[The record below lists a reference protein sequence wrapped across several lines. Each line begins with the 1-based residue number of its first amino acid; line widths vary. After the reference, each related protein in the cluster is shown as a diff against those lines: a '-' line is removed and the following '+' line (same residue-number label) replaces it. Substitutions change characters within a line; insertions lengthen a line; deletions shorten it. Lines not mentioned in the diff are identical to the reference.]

1 VLRVALTGGIGSGK
15 SLVGEILE
23 ELGAL
28 VIDSDQLAR
37 EVIERGSP
45 GYEEVVNAFGDS
57 ILSEG
62 QIDRSKLAAVVFN
75 ETDLRKKL
83 ESIIHPLVRE
93 AAEKLAKKL
102 PSGAILINQI
112 PLLVESDGAKRFDYV
127 VTVSADEEI
136 RRERLRLRGLK
147 DYEIT
152 QRIAAQVSDSQREKI
167 ANYIIRNDGSIDE
180 LTRAVEALMANE
192 LLPRAQKQGLKYGAS
207 SNINAK
213 S

>member
-1 VLRVALTGGIGSGK
+1 MLRVALTGGIGSGK

-45 GYEEVVNAFGDS
+45 GYEEVITAFGDA

-62 QIDRSKLAAVVFN
+62 QIDRAKLAAVIFK
-75 ETDLRKKL
+75 EKDLRKKL

-93 AAEKLAKKL
+93 AAEKLARNL
-102 PSGAILINQI
+102 PSGAILVNQI

-127 VTVSADEEI
+127 ITVSADEEI

-152 QRIAAQVSDSQREKI
+152 ERMAAQVADLDREKI
-167 ANYIIRNDGSIDE
+167 ANYILRNDGSIDE
-180 LTRAVEALMANE
+180 LTRAVEELMANE
-192 LLPRAQKQGLKYGAS
+192 LLPRAQRQGL
-207 SNINAK
+207 
-213 S
+213 

>member
-1 VLRVALTGGIGSGK
+1 MLRVALTGGIGSGK

-45 GYEEVVNAFGDS
+45 GYEEVITAFGDS

-62 QIDRSKLAAVVFN
+62 QIDRAKLAAVIFK
-75 ETDLRKKL
+75 EKDLRKKL

-93 AAEKLAKKL
+93 AAEKLARNL
-102 PSGAILINQI
+102 PSGAILVNQI

-127 VTVSADEEI
+127 ITVSADEEI

-152 QRIAAQVSDSQREKI
+152 ERMAAQVADLVREKI
-167 ANYIIRNDGSIDE
+167 ANYILRNGGSIDE
-180 LTRAVEALMANE
+180 LTRAVEELMANE
-192 LLPRAQKQGLKYGAS
+192 LLPRAQRQGM
-207 SNINAK
+207 
-213 S
+213 

>member
-1 VLRVALTGGIGSGK
+1 MLRVALTGGIGSGK

-45 GYEEVVNAFGDS
+45 GYEEVVTAFGDS

-75 ETDLRKKL
+75 ESDLRKKL

-93 AAEKLAKKL
+93 AAEKLARKL

-112 PLLVESDGAKRFDYV
+112 PLLVESEGAKRFDYV

-152 QRIAAQVSDSQREKI
+152 QRMAAQVNDSEREKI
-167 ANYIIRNDGSIDE
+167 ANYIIRNNGSIDE
-180 LTRAVEALMANE
+180 LTRAVEELMASE
-192 LLPRAQKQGLKYGAS
+192 LLPRAQKQGL
-207 SNINAK
+207 
-213 S
+213 

>member
-45 GYEEVVNAFGDS
+45 GYEEVVTAFGDS

-62 QIDRSKLAAVVFN
+62 QIDRSKLAAVVFK
-75 ETDLRKKL
+75 ESDLRKKL

-192 LLPRAQKQGLKYGAS
+192 LLPRAQKQGL
-207 SNINAK
+207 
-213 S
+213 

>member
-152 QRIAAQVSDSQREKI
+152 QRMAAQVSDSEREKI

-192 LLPRAQKQGLKYGAS
+192 LLPRAQKQGL
-207 SNINAK
+207 
-213 S
+213 

>member
-1 VLRVALTGGIGSGK
+1 MLRVALTGGIGSGK

-45 GYEEVVNAFGDS
+45 GYEEVVTAFGDS

-62 QIDRSKLAAVVFN
+62 RIDRSKLAAVVFN
-75 ETDLRKKL
+75 ESDLRKKL

-93 AAEKLAKKL
+93 AAEKLARKL

-152 QRIAAQVSDSQREKI
+152 QRIAAQVSDLEREKI

-192 LLPRAQKQGLKYGAS
+192 LLPRAQKQGL
-207 SNINAK
+207 
-213 S
+213 

>member
-45 GYEEVVNAFGDS
+45 GYEEVVTAFGDS

-75 ETDLRKKL
+75 ESDLRKKL

-93 AAEKLAKKL
+93 AAEKLARKL
-102 PSGAILINQI
+102 PSGALLINQI

-192 LLPRAQKQGLKYGAS
+192 LLPRAQKQGL
-207 SNINAK
+207 
-213 S
+213 

>member
-1 VLRVALTGGIGSGK
+1 MLRVALTGGIGSGK

-45 GYEEVVNAFGDS
+45 GYEEVVTAFGDS

-62 QIDRSKLAAVVFN
+62 QIDRSKLAAVVFK
-75 ETDLRKKL
+75 ESDLRKKL

-93 AAEKLAKKL
+93 AAEKLARKL
-102 PSGAILINQI
+102 PSGALLINQI

-192 LLPRAQKQGLKYGAS
+192 LLPRAQKQGL
-207 SNINAK
+207 
-213 S
+213 

>member
-45 GYEEVVNAFGDS
+45 GYEEVITAFGDS

-62 QIDRSKLAAVVFN
+62 QIDRAKLAAVIFK
-75 ETDLRKKL
+75 EKDLRKKL

-93 AAEKLAKKL
+93 AAEKLARNL
-102 PSGAILINQI
+102 PSGAILVNQI

-127 VTVSADEEI
+127 ITVSADEEI

-152 QRIAAQVSDSQREKI
+152 ERMAAQVADLVREKI
-167 ANYIIRNDGSIDE
+167 ANYILRNDGSIDE
-180 LTRAVEALMANE
+180 LTRAVEELMANE
-192 LLPRAQKQGLKYGAS
+192 LLPRAQRQGM
-207 SNINAK
+207 
-213 S
+213 

>member
-1 VLRVALTGGIGSGK
+1 MLRVALTGGIGSGK

-152 QRIAAQVSDSQREKI
+152 QRMAAQVSDSQREKI
-167 ANYIIRNDGSIDE
+167 ANYMIRNDGSIDE

-192 LLPRAQKQGLKYGAS
+192 LLPRAQKQGL
-207 SNINAK
+207 
-213 S
+213 

>member
-1 VLRVALTGGIGSGK
+1 MLRVALTGGIGSGK

-45 GYEEVVNAFGDS
+45 GYEEVVTAFGDS

-62 QIDRSKLAAVVFN
+62 QIDRSKLAAVVFK
-75 ETDLRKKL
+75 ESDLRKKL

-93 AAEKLAKKL
+93 AAEKLARKL

-152 QRIAAQVSDSQREKI
+152 QRMAAQVSDLEREKI
-167 ANYIIRNDGSIDE
+167 ANDIIRNDGSIDE
-180 LTRAVEALMANE
+180 LTRAAEALMANE
-192 LLPRAQKQGLKYGAS
+192 LLPRAQKQGL
-207 SNINAK
+207 
-213 S
+213 

>member
-1 VLRVALTGGIGSGK
+1 MLRVALTGGIGSGK

-62 QIDRSKLAAVVFN
+62 QIDRSKLAAVVFK
-75 ETDLRKKL
+75 ESDLRKKL

-93 AAEKLAKKL
+93 AAEKLARKL

-152 QRIAAQVSDSQREKI
+152 QRMAAQVSDSQREKI

-192 LLPRAQKQGLKYGAS
+192 LLPRAQKQGL
-207 SNINAK
+207 
-213 S
+213 

>member
-1 VLRVALTGGIGSGK
+1 MLRVALTGGIGSGK

-45 GYEEVVNAFGDS
+45 GYEEVVTAFGDS

-62 QIDRSKLAAVVFN
+62 QIDRSKLAAVVFK
-75 ETDLRKKL
+75 ESDLRKKL

-93 AAEKLAKKL
+93 AAEKLARKL

-152 QRIAAQVSDSQREKI
+152 QRMAAQVSDSEREKI

-180 LTRAVEALMANE
+180 LNRAVEALMANE
-192 LLPRAQKQGLKYGAS
+192 LLPRAQKHGL
-207 SNINAK
+207 
-213 S
+213 

>member
-1 VLRVALTGGIGSGK
+1 MLRVALTGGIGSGK

-45 GYEEVVNAFGDS
+45 GYEEVVTAFGDS

-75 ETDLRKKL
+75 ESDLRKKL

-93 AAEKLAKKL
+93 AAEKLARKL

-152 QRIAAQVSDSQREKI
+152 QRMTAQVSDSEREKI

-192 LLPRAQKQGLKYGAS
+192 LLPRAQKQGL
-207 SNINAK
+207 
-213 S
+213 

>member
-1 VLRVALTGGIGSGK
+1 MLRVALTGGIGSGK

-45 GYEEVVNAFGDS
+45 GYEEVITAFGDS

-62 QIDRSKLAAVVFN
+62 QIDRAKLAAVVFK
-75 ETDLRKKL
+75 EEDLRKKL

-93 AAEKLAKKL
+93 AAEKLARNL
-102 PSGAILINQI
+102 PSGAILVNQI

-127 VTVSADEEI
+127 ITVSADEEI

-152 QRIAAQVSDSQREKI
+152 ERMAAQVADLDREKI
-167 ANYIIRNDGSIDE
+167 ANYILRNDGSIDE
-180 LTRAVEALMANE
+180 LTRAVEELMANE
-192 LLPRAQKQGLKYGAS
+192 LLPRAQRQGL
-207 SNINAK
+207 
-213 S
+213 

>member
-1 VLRVALTGGIGSGK
+1 MLRVALTGGIGSGK

-45 GYEEVVNAFGDS
+45 GYEEVITAFGDS

-62 QIDRSKLAAVVFN
+62 QIDRAKLAAVVFK
-75 ETDLRKKL
+75 EMDLRKKL

-93 AAEKLAKKL
+93 AAEKLAKNL
-102 PSGAILINQI
+102 PSGAILVNQI

-127 VTVSADEEI
+127 ITVSADEEI

-152 QRIAAQVSDSQREKI
+152 ERMAAQVADLDREKI
-167 ANYIIRNDGSIDE
+167 ANYILRNDGSIDE
-180 LTRAVEALMANE
+180 LTRAVEELMANE
-192 LLPRAQKQGLKYGAS
+192 LLPRAQRQGL
-207 SNINAK
+207 
-213 S
+213 

>member
-1 VLRVALTGGIGSGK
+1 MLRVALTGGIGSGK

-45 GYEEVVNAFGDS
+45 GYEEVITAFGDA

-62 QIDRSKLAAVVFN
+62 QIDRAKLAAVIFK
-75 ETDLRKKL
+75 EKDLRKKL

-93 AAEKLAKKL
+93 AAEKLARNL
-102 PSGAILINQI
+102 PSGAILVNQI

-127 VTVSADEEI
+127 ITVSADEDI

-152 QRIAAQVSDSQREKI
+152 ERMAAQVADLDREKI
-167 ANYIIRNDGSIDE
+167 ANYILRNDGSIDE
-180 LTRAVEALMANE
+180 LTRAVEELMANE
-192 LLPRAQKQGLKYGAS
+192 LLPRAQRQGM
-207 SNINAK
+207 
-213 S
+213 

>member
-45 GYEEVVNAFGDS
+45 GYEEVVTAFGDS

-75 ETDLRKKL
+75 ESDLRKKL

-93 AAEKLAKKL
+93 SAEKLARKL

-192 LLPRAQKQGLKYGAS
+192 LLPRAQKQGL
-207 SNINAK
+207 
-213 S
+213 

>member
-1 VLRVALTGGIGSGK
+1 MLRVALTGGIGSGK

-45 GYEEVVNAFGDS
+45 GYEEVITAFGDS

-62 QIDRSKLAAVVFN
+62 QIDRAKLAAVVFK
-75 ETDLRKKL
+75 EVDLRKKL

-93 AAEKLAKKL
+93 AAEKLAKNL
-102 PSGAILINQI
+102 PSGAILVNQI

-152 QRIAAQVSDSQREKI
+152 ERMAAQVADLDREKI
-167 ANYIIRNDGSIDE
+167 ANYILRNDGSIDE

-192 LLPRAQKQGLKYGAS
+192 LLPRAQRQGL
-207 SNINAK
+207 
-213 S
+213 

>member
-37 EVIERGSP
+37 EVIERGRP
-45 GYEEVVNAFGDS
+45 GYEEVITAFGDS

-62 QIDRSKLAAVVFN
+62 QIDRAKLAAVVFK
-75 ETDLRKKL
+75 EKDLRKKL

-93 AAEKLAKKL
+93 AAEKLARNL
-102 PSGAILINQI
+102 PSGAILVNQI

-127 VTVSADEEI
+127 ITVSADEEI

-152 QRIAAQVSDSQREKI
+152 ERMAAQVADLDREKI
-167 ANYIIRNDGSIDE
+167 ANYILRNDGSIDE
-180 LTRAVEALMANE
+180 LTRAVEELMANE
-192 LLPRAQKQGLKYGAS
+192 LLPRAQRQGL
-207 SNINAK
+207 
-213 S
+213 

>member
-45 GYEEVVNAFGDS
+45 GYEEVITAFGDS

-62 QIDRSKLAAVVFN
+62 QIDRAKLAAVVFK
-75 ETDLRKKL
+75 EKDLRKKL

-93 AAEKLAKKL
+93 AAEKLAKNL
-102 PSGAILINQI
+102 PSGAILVNQI

-127 VTVSADEEI
+127 ITVSADEDI

-152 QRIAAQVSDSQREKI
+152 ERMAAQVADLDREKI
-167 ANYIIRNDGSIDE
+167 ANYILRNDGSIDE
-180 LTRAVEALMANE
+180 LNRAVEELMANE
-192 LLPRAQKQGLKYGAS
+192 LLPRAQRQGL
-207 SNINAK
+207 
-213 S
+213 

>member
-45 GYEEVVNAFGDS
+45 GYEEVITAFGDS

-62 QIDRSKLAAVVFN
+62 QIDRAKLAAVVFK
-75 ETDLRKKL
+75 EKDLRKKL

-93 AAEKLAKKL
+93 AAEKLARNL
-102 PSGAILINQI
+102 PSGAILVNQI

-127 VTVSADEEI
+127 ITVSADEEI

-152 QRIAAQVSDSQREKI
+152 ERMAAQVADLDRENI
-167 ANYIIRNDGSIDE
+167 ANYILRNDGSIDE
-180 LTRAVEALMANE
+180 LNRAVEELMANE
-192 LLPRAQKQGLKYGAS
+192 LLPRAQRQGL
-207 SNINAK
+207 
-213 S
+213 

>member
-1 VLRVALTGGIGSGK
+1 MLRVALTGGIGSGK

-45 GYEEVVNAFGDS
+45 GYEEVVTAFGDS

-62 QIDRSKLAAVVFN
+62 QIDRSKLAAVVFK
-75 ETDLRKKL
+75 ESDLRKKL

-152 QRIAAQVSDSQREKI
+152 QRMAAQVSDSEREKI
-167 ANYIIRNDGSIDE
+167 ADYIIRNDASIDE

-192 LLPRAQKQGLKYGAS
+192 LLPRAQKQGL
-207 SNINAK
+207 
-213 S
+213 

>member
-1 VLRVALTGGIGSGK
+1 MLRVALTGGIGSGK

-45 GYEEVVNAFGDS
+45 GYEEVITAFGDA

-62 QIDRSKLAAVVFN
+62 QIDRAKLAAVIFK
-75 ETDLRKKL
+75 EKDLRKKL
-83 ESIIHPLVRE
+83 ETIIHPLVRE
-93 AAEKLAKKL
+93 AAEKLARNL
-102 PSGAILINQI
+102 PSGAILVNQI

-127 VTVSADEEI
+127 ITVSADEEI

-152 QRIAAQVSDSQREKI
+152 ERMAAQVADLDREKI
-167 ANYIIRNDGSIDE
+167 ANYILRNDGSIDE
-180 LTRAVEALMANE
+180 LTRAVEELMANE
-192 LLPRAQKQGLKYGAS
+192 LLPRAQRQGL
-207 SNINAK
+207 
-213 S
+213 

>member
-1 VLRVALTGGIGSGK
+1 MLRVALTGGIGSGK

-45 GYEEVVNAFGDS
+45 GYEEVITAFGDS

-62 QIDRSKLAAVVFN
+62 QIDRAKLAAVVFK
-75 ETDLRKKL
+75 EVDLRKKL

-93 AAEKLAKKL
+93 AAEKLARNL
-102 PSGAILINQI
+102 PSGAILVNQI

-152 QRIAAQVSDSQREKI
+152 ERMAAQVADLDREKI
-167 ANYIIRNDGSIDE
+167 ANYILRNDGSIDE
-180 LTRAVEALMANE
+180 LTRAVEELMANE
-192 LLPRAQKQGLKYGAS
+192 LLPRAQRQGL
-207 SNINAK
+207 
-213 S
+213 

>member
-1 VLRVALTGGIGSGK
+1 MLRVALTGGIGSGK

-28 VIDSDQLAR
+28 VIDSDLLAR

-45 GYEEVVNAFGDS
+45 GYEEVVTAFGDS

-75 ETDLRKKL
+75 ESDLRKKL

-93 AAEKLAKKL
+93 AAEKLARKL

-192 LLPRAQKQGLKYGAS
+192 LLPRAQKQGL
-207 SNINAK
+207 
-213 S
+213 

>member
-1 VLRVALTGGIGSGK
+1 MLRVALTGGIGSGK

-45 GYEEVVNAFGDS
+45 GYEEVVTAFGDS

-75 ETDLRKKL
+75 ESDLRKKL

-192 LLPRAQKQGLKYGAS
+192 LLPRAQKQGL
-207 SNINAK
+207 
-213 S
+213 

>member
-1 VLRVALTGGIGSGK
+1 MLRVALTGGIGSGK

-45 GYEEVVNAFGDS
+45 GYEEVITAFGDA

-62 QIDRSKLAAVVFN
+62 QIDRAKLAAVVFK
-75 ETDLRKKL
+75 EKDLRKKL

-93 AAEKLAKKL
+93 AAEKLARNL
-102 PSGAILINQI
+102 PSGAILVNQI

-127 VTVSADEEI
+127 ITVSADEDI

-152 QRIAAQVSDSQREKI
+152 ERMAAQVADLDREKI
-167 ANYIIRNDGSIDE
+167 ANYILRNDGSINE
-180 LTRAVEALMANE
+180 LTRAVEELMANE
-192 LLPRAQKQGLKYGAS
+192 LLPRAQRQGL
-207 SNINAK
+207 
-213 S
+213 

>member
-45 GYEEVVNAFGDS
+45 GYEEVITAFGDS

-62 QIDRSKLAAVVFN
+62 QIDRAKLAAVVFK
-75 ETDLRKKL
+75 EKDLRKKL

-93 AAEKLAKKL
+93 AAEKLARNL
-102 PSGAILINQI
+102 PSGAILVNQI

-152 QRIAAQVSDSQREKI
+152 ERMAAQVADLDREKI
-167 ANYIIRNDGSIDE
+167 ANYILRNDGSIDE
-180 LTRAVEALMANE
+180 LTRAVEELMANE
-192 LLPRAQKQGLKYGAS
+192 LLPRAQRQGL
-207 SNINAK
+207 
-213 S
+213 

>member
-28 VIDSDQLAR
+28 VMDSDQLAR

-45 GYEEVVNAFGDS
+45 GYEEVITAFGDS

-62 QIDRSKLAAVVFN
+62 QIDRAKLAAVVFK
-75 ETDLRKKL
+75 EVDLRKKL

-93 AAEKLAKKL
+93 AAEKLAKNF
-102 PSGAILINQI
+102 PSGAILVNQI

-127 VTVSADEEI
+127 ITVSADEEI

-152 QRIAAQVSDSQREKI
+152 ERMAAQVADSDREKI
-167 ANYIIRNDGSIDE
+167 ANYILRNDGSIDE
-180 LTRAVEALMANE
+180 LTRAVQELMANE
-192 LLPRAQKQGLKYGAS
+192 LLPRAQRQGL
-207 SNINAK
+207 
-213 S
+213 

>member
-45 GYEEVVNAFGDS
+45 GYEEVITAFGDS

-62 QIDRSKLAAVVFN
+62 QIDRAKLAAVVFK
-75 ETDLRKKL
+75 EVDLRKKL

-93 AAEKLAKKL
+93 AAEKLAKNL
-102 PSGAILINQI
+102 PSGAILVNQI
-112 PLLVESDGAKRFDYV
+112 PLLVESDGAKRFDFV
-127 VTVSADEEI
+127 ITVSADEEI

-152 QRIAAQVSDSQREKI
+152 ERMAAQVADLDREKI
-167 ANYIIRNDGSIDE
+167 ANYILRNDGSIDE
-180 LTRAVEALMANE
+180 LTRAVEELMANE
-192 LLPRAQKQGLKYGAS
+192 LLPRAQRQGL
-207 SNINAK
+207 
-213 S
+213 

>member
-1 VLRVALTGGIGSGK
+1 MLRVALTGGIGSGK

-45 GYEEVVNAFGDS
+45 GYEEVITAFGDS

-62 QIDRSKLAAVVFN
+62 QIDRAKLAAVVFK
-75 ETDLRKKL
+75 EVDLRKKL

-93 AAEKLAKKL
+93 AAEKLAKNL
-102 PSGAILINQI
+102 PSGAILVNQI
-112 PLLVESDGAKRFDYV
+112 PLLVESDGAKRFDFV
-127 VTVSADEEI
+127 ITVSADEEI

-152 QRIAAQVSDSQREKI
+152 ERMAAQVADLDREKI
-167 ANYIIRNDGSIDE
+167 ANYILRNDGSIDE

-192 LLPRAQKQGLKYGAS
+192 LLPRAQRQGL
-207 SNINAK
+207 
-213 S
+213 

>member
-1 VLRVALTGGIGSGK
+1 MLRVALTGGIGSGK

-23 ELGAL
+23 QLGAL

-45 GYEEVVNAFGDS
+45 GYEEVVTAFGDS

-75 ETDLRKKL
+75 ESDLRKKL

-93 AAEKLAKKL
+93 AAEKLARKL

-152 QRIAAQVSDSQREKI
+152 QRMAAQVSDSEREKI
-167 ANYIIRNDGSIDE
+167 ANYIIRNNGSIDE
-180 LTRAVEALMANE
+180 LTRAVEQLMASE
-192 LLPRAQKQGLKYGAS
+192 LLPRAQKQGL
-207 SNINAK
+207 
-213 S
+213 

>member
-1 VLRVALTGGIGSGK
+1 MLRVALTGGIGSGK

-45 GYEEVVNAFGDS
+45 GYEEVVTAFGDS

-75 ETDLRKKL
+75 ESDLRKKL

-93 AAEKLAKKL
+93 AAEKLARKL
-102 PSGAILINQI
+102 PSGAILINLI

-152 QRIAAQVSDSQREKI
+152 QRMAAQVSDLEREKI

-180 LTRAVEALMANE
+180 LTQAVEELMANE
-192 LLPRAQKQGLKYGAS
+192 LLPRAQKQGL
-207 SNINAK
+207 
-213 S
+213 

>member
-1 VLRVALTGGIGSGK
+1 MLRVALTGGIGSGK

-45 GYEEVVNAFGDS
+45 GYEEVVTAFGDS

-75 ETDLRKKL
+75 ESDLRKKL

-93 AAEKLAKKL
+93 AAEKLARKL

-152 QRIAAQVSDSQREKI
+152 QRMAAQVSDSEREKI
-167 ANYIIRNDGSIDE
+167 SNYIIRNDGSIDE
-180 LTRAVEALMANE
+180 LTRAVEELMANE
-192 LLPRAQKQGLKYGAS
+192 LLPRAQRQGL
-207 SNINAK
+207 
-213 S
+213 

>member
-1 VLRVALTGGIGSGK
+1 MLRVALTGGIGSGK

-45 GYEEVVNAFGDS
+45 GYEEVVTAFGDS

-62 QIDRSKLAAVVFN
+62 QIDRSKLAAVVFK
-75 ETDLRKKL
+75 ESDLRKKL

-93 AAEKLAKKL
+93 AAEKLARKL

-127 VTVSADEEI
+127 VTVSAEEET

-152 QRIAAQVSDSQREKI
+152 QRMAAQVSDSEREKI

-180 LTRAVEALMANE
+180 LTRAVEELMANE
-192 LLPRAQKQGLKYGAS
+192 LLPRAQKHGL
-207 SNINAK
+207 
-213 S
+213 

>member
-1 VLRVALTGGIGSGK
+1 MLRVALTGGIGSGK

-192 LLPRAQKQGLKYGAS
+192 LLPRAQKQGL
-207 SNINAK
+207 
-213 S
+213 

>member
-45 GYEEVVNAFGDS
+45 GYEEVITAFGDS

-62 QIDRSKLAAVVFN
+62 QIDRAKLAAVVFK
-75 ETDLRKKL
+75 EKDLRKKL

-93 AAEKLAKKL
+93 AAEKLARNL
-102 PSGAILINQI
+102 PSGAILVNQI

-127 VTVSADEEI
+127 ITVSADEDI

-152 QRIAAQVSDSQREKI
+152 ERMAAQVADLDREKI
-167 ANYIIRNDGSIDE
+167 ANYILRNDGSIAE
-180 LTRAVEALMANE
+180 LTRAVEELMANE
-192 LLPRAQKQGLKYGAS
+192 LLPRAQRQGL
-207 SNINAK
+207 
-213 S
+213 